1 MDGLKC
7 YFKKIHNQ
15 LESGFTR
22 ALRKHDLTCTQFDI
36 LVYLDMHKDRQ
47 NTLTDLSVHF
57 GVKHTSMI
65 HVLKLLDE
73 KGFITKTSSPDAR
86 SKAIL
91 LTKSG
96 RQILADVRE
105 KGPLV
110 HKIMFDGLS
119 EQDLQLLEKMLQR
132 IYTNLDSDSFQHL

>member
-1 MDGLKC
+1 MDELK
-7 YFKKIHNQ
+7 YYIKKIHNQ

-22 ALRKHDLTCTQFDI
+22 ALRKHGLTCTQYDI
-36 LVYLDMHKDRQ
+36 LVYLDTHTKHQ
-47 NTLTDLSVHF
+47 NTLTHLSAHF

-73 KGFITKTSSPDAR
+73 KGFITKTRSMDAR
-86 SKAIL
+86 SKTIH

-96 RQILADVRE
+96 QQVLTDVRE
-105 KGPLV
+105 KTPLL

-119 EQDLQLLEKMLQR
+119 DQELQLLDKMLQR
-132 IYTNLDSDSFQHL
+132 IYTNLESDAFRHL

>member
-1 MDGLKC
+1 MDDLKC

-22 ALRKHDLTCTQFDI
+22 ALRKHGLTCTQFDI
-36 LVYLDMHKDRQ
+36 LVYLDRHTDKR
-47 NTLTDLSVHF
+47 NTLTDLSAHF

-73 KGFITKTSSPDAR
+73 KGFITRTNSPDAR
-86 SKAIL
+86 SKSIL

-96 RQILADVRE
+96 QQILADVRE

-110 HKIMFDGLS
+110 NGIMFHGLS
-119 EQDLQLLEKMLQR
+119 EEDLQLLEKMLKQ
-132 IYTNLDSDSFQHL
+132 IYANLESDALRHL